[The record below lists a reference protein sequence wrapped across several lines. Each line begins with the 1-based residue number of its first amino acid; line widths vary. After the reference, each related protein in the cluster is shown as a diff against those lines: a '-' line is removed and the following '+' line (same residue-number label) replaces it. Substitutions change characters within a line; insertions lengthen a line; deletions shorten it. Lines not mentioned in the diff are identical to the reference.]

1 MTFHTSGHIRS
12 TNETNFQGRIRALV
26 FGEDDRVIIP
36 GDMILEMEHS
46 DPGDRLGNN
55 AERFEIYIAGREMAG
70 LLGQITRAADLFTLN
85 AEWLLSPS
93 SRTLTPQE
101 IEDRKPITHEPIKRG
116 VFDHSKEA
124 EIRERDRDLP
134 TPKLS

>member
-26 FGEDDRVIIP
+26 FGEDDRVINP

-46 DPGDRLGNN
+46 NPGDRLGNN

-101 IEDRKPITHEPIKRG
+101 IEDRKPITHKPIKRG

>member
-26 FGEDDRVIIP
+26 FGEDDRVINP

-46 DPGDRLGNN
+46 NPGDRLGNN
-55 AERFEIYIAGREMAG
+55 AERFEIYIACREMAG
-70 LLGQITRAADLFTLN
+70 LLGQITIAADLFTLN

-101 IEDRKPITHEPIKRG
+101 IEDRKPIIREPVKRG
-116 VFDHSKEA
+116 VFDHAKAA
-124 EIRERDRDLP
+124 EIRERDKSLP
-134 TPKLS
+134 AQGLG

>member
-26 FGEDDRVIIP
+26 FGEDDRVINP

-46 DPGDRLGNN
+46 NPGDRLGNN

-70 LLGQITRAADLFTLN
+70 LLDQITRAADLFTLN

>member
-26 FGEDDRVIIP
+26 FGEDDRVINP

-46 DPGDRLGNN
+46 NPGDRLGNN

-70 LLGQITRAADLFTLN
+70 LLDQITRAADLFTLN

-124 EIRERDRDLP
+124 EIRERDRNLP

>member
-1 MTFHTSGHIRS
+1 VSFNPSGHIRATS
-12 TNETNFQGRIRALV
+12 ETNFKGRIRALI
-26 FGEDDRVIIP
+26 FGQDNRVINP
-36 GDMILEMEHS
+36 GDMILEMERS

-55 AERFEIYIAGREMAG
+55 SERFEIYIAGRDMAG
-70 LLGQITRAADLFTLN
+70 LLDQVTRAHDLFNQN
-85 AEWLLSPS
+85 AEWLLQPS

-101 IEDRKPITHEPIKRG
+101 IEDRKPIIREPVKRG